1 MGDWE
6 EEMDART
13 KAKRNAG
20 EGKETVAKLLGCL
33 WQSNPNRLTIGLV
46 FWGFGEKLEFLRK
59 SPNMV
64 LQ

>member
-46 FWGFGEKLEFLRK
+46 FWGFREKLEFLRK